1 MSFQPA
7 SFSDVRRSGP
17 PTTTNGSEWSIPISA
32 QPPDE
37 WLGFLR
43 RESDADSSV
52 DMKWVANVR
61 VVQLQFTSTPDNVP
75 RHVETIDGWITRAND
90 QYRSWLDE
98 AHRKGRERRRGA
110 QTEADRVRDLNERF
124 KNL

>member
-7 SFSDVRRSGP
+7 SFTDVRRSGP
-17 PTTTNGSEWSIPISA
+17 PTTRDGAEWNIPISA

-43 RESDADSSV
+43 RVSGEDASIA
-52 DMKWVANVR
+52 MKWAVNVR
-61 VVQLQFTSTPDNVP
+61 VVQLEFTSTPDRVP
-75 RHVETIDGWITRAND
+75 RTVEAIDRWITRAND

-98 AHRKGRERRRGA
+98 AHRKGSERRRGA

-124 KNL
+124 KDL

>member
-7 SFSDVRRSGP
+7 SFTDVRRSGP
-17 PTTTNGSEWSIPISA
+17 PTTDNGSEWIIPIST

-37 WLGFLR
+37 WLGFLKQ
-43 RESDADSSV
+43 ESATDASV
-52 DMKWVANVR
+52 AMKWGVNVR
-61 VVQLQFTSTPDNVP
+61 VVQLQFTCTPDNVP

-98 AHRKGRERRRGA
+98 AHRKGDARRRGA
-110 QTEADRVRDLNERF
+110 QTEADRVRGLNERF

>member
-7 SFSDVRRSGP
+7 SFTDVRRSGP
-17 PTTTNGSEWSIPISA
+17 PTTVNGTEWKIPISM

-43 RESDADSSV
+43 READASPGV
-52 DMKWVANVR
+52 AMKWVANVR
-61 VVQLQFTSTPDNVP
+61 VVQLEFTCAPESVP
-75 RHVETIDGWITRAND
+75 QHVETIDRWISGAND
-90 QYRSWLDE
+90 QYRGWLEE
-98 AHRKGRERRRGA
+98 AHRKGDARRRGA